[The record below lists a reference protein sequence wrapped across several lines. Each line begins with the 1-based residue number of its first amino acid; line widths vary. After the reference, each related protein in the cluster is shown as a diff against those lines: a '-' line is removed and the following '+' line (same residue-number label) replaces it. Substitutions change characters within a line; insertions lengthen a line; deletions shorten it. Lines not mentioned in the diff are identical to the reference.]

1 MWPGYGL
8 ISRFMMHIPHMLKKP
23 FYTGFESRN
32 YYVQLLTLCLLLF
45 CCSLSATAQEQKKKW
60 RLVWKEEFK
69 HDGHPNESKWE
80 FAPRKKANWACYC
93 FNDTST
99 AVVSKGKLLLKGIVA
114 DKSSN
119 DTAQYQTGCIH
130 TKGKFSFLYGK
141 LEVRAKLPQGKGSW
155 PAIWLMPE
163 ESKYGGWPHS
173 GEIDVMEHL
182 NYDTI
187 FYQTLHSHYIDGL
200 QQKHN
205 PKYFNTTPFKTGDYN
220 VYGMEWSKQKID
232 FYINGKCTFTYSK
245 LQNDITGVQ
254 WPFDQKFYIILN
266 QALGGSWA
274 GPIGDKDL
282 PQQMEVDYVRVYQEK

>member
-1 MWPGYGL
+1 MRDFFFGKTLNANSAYRKTAGVQIL
-8 ISRFMMHIPHMLKKP
+8 AVSLLML
-23 FYTGFESRN
+23 GC
-32 YYVQLLTLCLLLF
+32 CLNAA
-45 CCSLSATAQEQKKKW
+45 SQQKKRWK
-60 RLVWKEEFK
+60 LIWKEEFN
-69 HDGHPNESKWE
+69 HDGRPDESKWD

-93 FNDTST
+93 YNDTST
-99 AVVSKGKLLLKGIVA
+99 AVVSKGKLFLKGIVA
-114 DKSSN
+114 GKSAN

-141 LEVRAKLPQGKGSW
+141 MEVRAKLPQGKGSW

-163 ESKYGGWPHS
+163 EAVYGGWPHS

-200 QQKHN
+200 NKKQHPQYTHTA
-205 PKYFNTTPFKTGDYN
+205 PFIAGEFNVF
-220 VYGMEWSKQKID
+220 GMEWSRDKIE
-232 FYINGKCTFTYSK
+232 FFINGKRTFTYPK
-245 LQNDITGVQ
+245 LQNDTTRVQ

-274 GPIGDKDL
+274 GPIGNKDL
-282 PQQMEVDYVRVYQEK
+282 PQQMEIDYVRVYQEK